1 LHNYYGLISSF
12 VFSSSYSTLGVW
24 AGVLSGKMS
33 RKVLLG
39 LSCILWSATAV
50 GAGSINSFAFFVL
63 MRFLLGGFESAC
75 NPASYSI
82 IADYFPPSYR
92 STANA
97 IETSGSYVGGGIAS
111 FSVILIAKYG
121 WRAMYKIFGYLGM
134 FVGLASLILIKEPK
148 RGAFD
153 LQN

>member
-1 LHNYYGLISSF
+1 MN
-12 VFSSSYSTLGVW
+12 
-24 AGVLSGKMS
+24 
-33 RKVLLG
+33 RNVLLG

-50 GAGSINSFAFFVL
+50 GVGAVNSFSFFIL
-63 MRFLLGGFESAC
+63 MRFLLGAFESAC

-121 WRAMYKIFGYLGM
+121 WRAMYQILGYLGM

-148 RGAFD
+148 RGTFD
-153 LQN
+153 LQD